1 MKRNLPQDP
10 FLINRIFVSIYLIY
24 NKVEA
29 YNQFIERYVIS
40 ETDKDY
46 EELGKVLAFLDK
58 QNVKMINLEDMIKLF
73 EFVISPSDR
82 IVTGAIYTP
91 KKIRKYILD
100 ACLRKNTDLLQIRV
114 ADIAC
119 GCGGFL
125 MDAAR
130 MIHRTTKMPYRDI
143 FKRCIYGIDIQNYS
157 IRKVSDTFKS
167 IGFDRR

>member
-1 MKRNLPQDP
+1 MLQLIFPFLKRNLPQDP

-130 MIHRTTKMPYRDI
+130 MIHRTTKCLIEI
-143 FKRCIYGIDIQNYS
+143 FSKD
-157 IRKVSDTFKS
+157 VFMA
-167 IGFDRR
+167 

>member
-1 MKRNLPQDP
+1 MLQLIFPFLKRNLPQDP

-91 KKIRKYILD
+91 KKNQK
-100 ACLRKNTDLLQIRV
+100 
-114 ADIAC
+114 
-119 GCGGFL
+119 
-125 MDAAR
+125 
-130 MIHRTTKMPYRDI
+130 
-143 FKRCIYGIDIQNYS
+143 IY
-157 IRKVSDTFKS
+157 T
-167 IGFDRR
+167 

>member
-82 IVTGAIYTP
+82 IVTGGYLYAQENQKIYT
-91 KKIRKYILD
+91 
-100 ACLRKNTDLLQIRV
+100 
-114 ADIAC
+114 
-119 GCGGFL
+119 
-125 MDAAR
+125 
-130 MIHRTTKMPYRDI
+130 
-143 FKRCIYGIDIQNYS
+143 
-157 IRKVSDTFKS
+157 
-167 IGFDRR
+167 